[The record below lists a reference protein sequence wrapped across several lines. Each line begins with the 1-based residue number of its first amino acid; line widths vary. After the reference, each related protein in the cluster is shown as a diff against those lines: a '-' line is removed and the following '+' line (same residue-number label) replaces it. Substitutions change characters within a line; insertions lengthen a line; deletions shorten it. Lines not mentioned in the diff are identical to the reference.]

1 MIITLIGMP
10 AAGKTCMGKKLSK
23 VLGMKQLDG
32 DKLIEKITGRKL
44 QEIIDTDGLQAFKK
58 IEEEVLLSIKDDNV
72 IISPGGSAVY
82 YESVM
87 EYFKSRGPI
96 IYICVS
102 PEILIKRLGDFSKR
116 GVVLEQGQTIY
127 DLYNERAPLL
137 EKYAD
142 IILNCN
148 GSSFGKYQKE
158 AVEKINAISSKYK

>member
-44 QEIIDTDGLQAFKK
+44 QEIIDTDGLQAFKE